1 MRDDFSPS
9 VKDTLAKRV
18 GYRCSNPKC
27 RILTSGP
34 QENPEKAINV
44 GVASHITAASS
55 GGPRYKRRLSSEE
68 RESPENGI
76 WLCQK
81 CAKLIDNDVKRYTNE
96 KLKNWKKK
104 AEERAL
110 SEVEGGQNH
119 QQSVKPALGN
129 SPRRRE
135 ITELSFDIQGSKINY
150 KVIRNN
156 QNLKIAHRIYIEL
169 ITRKAAIPFD
179 EENDVIFEVYNSW
192 YSLFKVIREEIKN
205 ISDHTLFYREKRDDL
220 ELMASDILN
229 KCLRPHLTKYQSS
242 FRKWYEEEI
251 EDPKNRGKSP
261 QEIQR
266 KYPHYSDLINDMK
279 EVNGLL
285 IKYKQ
290 ELEKFINISKK

>member
-129 SPRRRE
+129 SPRRR
-135 ITELSFDIQGSKINY
+135 L
-150 KVIRNN
+150 
-156 QNLKIAHRIYIEL
+156 HRIA
-169 ITRKAAIPFD
+169 R
-179 EENDVIFEVYNSW
+179 
-192 YSLFKVIREEIKN
+192 R
-205 ISDHTLFYREKRDDL
+205 R
-220 ELMASDILN
+220 
-229 KCLRPHLTKYQSS
+229 
-242 FRKWYEEEI
+242 
-251 EDPKNRGKSP
+251 
-261 QEIQR
+261 
-266 KYPHYSDLINDMK
+266 
-279 EVNGLL
+279 
-285 IKYKQ
+285 
-290 ELEKFINISKK
+290 